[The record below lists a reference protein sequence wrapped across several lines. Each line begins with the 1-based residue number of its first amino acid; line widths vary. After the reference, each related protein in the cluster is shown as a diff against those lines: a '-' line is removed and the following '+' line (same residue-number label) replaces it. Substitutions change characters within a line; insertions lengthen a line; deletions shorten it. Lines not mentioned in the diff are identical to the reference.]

1 MPFHLKLWKQKM
13 DESRPASAPPHE
25 AQSEVT
31 AEIHNPSLSAALS
44 KVSKALSES
53 KIMYPKEDGE
63 LSDSDSDSDSDSNNS
78 NQKVNKN
85 YHDELNKQ
93 LNQIKREQE
102 LTNEEETV
110 LKTMNKNH
118 SLQLDVL
125 EENED
130 LLKRHLD
137 TIQKKREELQKS
149 EEAYRELASVEAE
162 NIIYQASKNLPRNKF
177 TEIIKQ
183 AVREELA
190 QLAESQ
196 RLRQRKNATIKG
208 SIETDEEDEPFFD
221 TVSDPNQR
229 PFSSSDDR
237 RKKKGVKSTK
247 MKRTKQRD
255 QPSSS
260 SSSESSSGSDG
271 ERIVSKNNISRKR
284 EKEKT
289 DKNIDNEN
297 QKTDN
302 DSFISNPSS
311 IFDDCPYKRL
321 VYQLKKV
328 ITRAKTRITDS
339 RNEKEILDMTLEKIK
354 SAQKLYY
361 QRAPKLKNLSH
372 HEQDYLEYQEEEL
385 EALQITVARLIN
397 KINIEIEKRRRM
409 PRNSLPSFCGN
420 ALEWYNYKGEI
431 LELASTIEDEKQKV
445 VTLKKTLQGPRRE
458 EMIELLRLA
467 GNLDD
472 CIQILDNHFGNF
484 SSQLPH
490 QIEIVRNLPVM
501 PNKIPEEQESIKKML
516 WFLRWVKSC
525 GHEGFELSE
534 LSGVMLTKLREST
547 YDILLEKEGT
557 AVETWNINKMVNILT
572 NIQKKN
578 ILKLKSLNQDKD
590 CLSGNYYAESQPENN
605 IITSRYVATSGSHQ
619 PTYGPQYLYTKNRNW
634 NPKCNYCNKNHSTL
648 RCPQVLSFQNASI
661 LKAQLKN
668 KSICC
673 KCLRKVS
680 NIDECNCTENYTHLK
695 SGRNMYRPLCPCKSG
710 IMEIVCP
717 CKQRLNIITT
727 HPKQNRPYQNT
738 ATNYPR
744 NVRMD
749 RRHKICSQR
758 LFNNSLLG
766 SSICPMQYVT
776 LISPSGEK
784 TQVLLVFDGGSQVSL
799 CDEQL
804 LRFSHRTEDFNYQ
817 LRQLTVTEEIK
828 GNKVSLCFE
837 INGKSTYIDFLSM
850 NMDKSSSATRE
861 ILVPEPWQRDFG
873 LHPKWQAPA
882 GPNLLI
888 IGRDAWD
895 IAPIEMARLGKLSL
909 MRSTINN
916 EIILAGTNIMEDYNS
931 SLQCQRTRVTN
942 SHVNIGMYDFQH
954 SKDSITEKTLST
966 RSQN

>member
-1 MPFHLKLWKQKM
+1 MPFHLKFWKQKM

-63 LSDSDSDSDSDSNNS
+63 LSDSDSDSNNS

-149 EEAYRELASVEAE
+149 EEAYKELASVEAE
-162 NIIYQASKNLPRNKF
+162 NIIHQASKNLPRNKF

-196 RLRQRKNATIKG
+196 RIRQRKNATLKG
-208 SIETDEEDEPFFD
+208 SIETDEEDVPFFD
-221 TVSDPNQR
+221 TVSDPNHR
-229 PFSSSDDR
+229 PFSSSEDR

-372 HEQDYLEYQEEEL
+372 HEQDYLEYLEEEL
-385 EALQITVARLIN
+385 EALQITVA
-397 KINIEIEKRRRM
+397 
-409 PRNSLPSFCGN
+409 
-420 ALEWYNYKGEI
+420 
-431 LELASTIEDEKQKV
+431 
-445 VTLKKTLQGPRRE
+445 
-458 EMIELLRLA
+458 
-467 GNLDD
+467 
-472 CIQILDNHFGNF
+472 
-484 SSQLPH
+484 
-490 QIEIVRNLPVM
+490 
-501 PNKIPEEQESIKKML
+501 
-516 WFLRWVKSC
+516 
-525 GHEGFELSE
+525 
-534 LSGVMLTKLREST
+534 
-547 YDILLEKEGT
+547 
-557 AVETWNINKMVNILT
+557 
-572 NIQKKN
+572 
-578 ILKLKSLNQDKD
+578 
-590 CLSGNYYAESQPENN
+590 
-605 IITSRYVATSGSHQ
+605 
-619 PTYGPQYLYTKNRNW
+619 
-634 NPKCNYCNKNHSTL
+634 
-648 RCPQVLSFQNASI
+648 
-661 LKAQLKN
+661 
-668 KSICC
+668 
-673 KCLRKVS
+673 
-680 NIDECNCTENYTHLK
+680 
-695 SGRNMYRPLCPCKSG
+695 
-710 IMEIVCP
+710 
-717 CKQRLNIITT
+717 
-727 HPKQNRPYQNT
+727 
-738 ATNYPR
+738 
-744 NVRMD
+744 
-749 RRHKICSQR
+749 
-758 LFNNSLLG
+758 
-766 SSICPMQYVT
+766 
-776 LISPSGEK
+776 
-784 TQVLLVFDGGSQVSL
+784 
-799 CDEQL
+799 
-804 LRFSHRTEDFNYQ
+804 
-817 LRQLTVTEEIK
+817 
-828 GNKVSLCFE
+828 
-837 INGKSTYIDFLSM
+837 
-850 NMDKSSSATRE
+850 
-861 ILVPEPWQRDFG
+861 
-873 LHPKWQAPA
+873 
-882 GPNLLI
+882 
-888 IGRDAWD
+888 
-895 IAPIEMARLGKLSL
+895 
-909 MRSTINN
+909 
-916 EIILAGTNIMEDYNS
+916 
-931 SLQCQRTRVTN
+931 
-942 SHVNIGMYDFQH
+942 
-954 SKDSITEKTLST
+954 
-966 RSQN
+966 